1 MSQGISSKRKVG
13 KCQNSRTVTS
23 SQIQEIRRCGNA
35 THDTDDKPEPA
46 AA

>member
-1 MSQGISSKRKVG
+1 MSQDISSKRKAG
-13 KCQNSRTVTS
+13 KYQNSTTVSS

-35 THDTDDKPEPA
+35 TDDKDEKPERA